1 MTEASIHA
9 CALVVGERG
18 VLIRGPSGAGKSL
31 LTLAMIARARGAGA
45 FAALVADDRVFL
57 EVAAGRLLARGA
69 RGFAG
74 VVERR
79 GEGLLAEAHEPR
91 AVLRLVIDLPGRGRA
106 PPRWPEEEGRDVEL
120 LGVRL
125 PRLALDLAP
134 GLQEGAY
141 AALRGLDRVA

>member
-1 MTEASIHA
+1 MTQISAPGA
-9 CALVVGERG
+9 AALRQAFSRDHNRAPGLAGEF
-18 VLIRGPSGAGKSL
+18 
-31 LTLAMIARARGAGA
+31 RAR
-45 FAALVADDRVFL
+45 
-57 EVAAGRLLARGA
+57 RLILASGGF
-69 RGFAG
+69 GFAG

-106 PPRWPEEEGRDVEL
+106 PPRWPEEEGRGVEL